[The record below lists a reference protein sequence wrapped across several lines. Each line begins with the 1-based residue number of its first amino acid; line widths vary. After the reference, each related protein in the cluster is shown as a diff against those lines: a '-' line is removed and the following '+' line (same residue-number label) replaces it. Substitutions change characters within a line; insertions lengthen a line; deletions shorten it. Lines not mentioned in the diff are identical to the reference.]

1 MTAQMTGGNSAT
13 TALVS
18 REAVENFL
26 FYEASLLDDW
36 LLDDWLNLFT
46 EDGIY
51 IVPSPDK
58 PDGDPWL
65 SLTIVTDDM
74 IRLRQRVARLM
85 GRHAYREFPYAR
97 TRHYVTN
104 VRIAAVEGDTVKVK
118 TNFLVYRVRDQ
129 STRQG
134 VDPYMGKYEYVLVRE
149 GESFKIRSRKAIL
162 DLEALRPHGSAS
174 III

>member
-1 MTAQMTGGNSAT
+1 MNHNPNAATAAP
-13 TALVS
+13 VS
-18 REAVENFL
+18 REAIENFL

-36 LLDDWLNLFT
+36 LLDDWLSLFT

-58 PDGDPWL
+58 PDGDPWQ
-65 SLTIVTDDM
+65 SHTIVSDDM
-74 IRLRQRVARLM
+74 MRQRQRVARLM

-104 VRIAAVEGDTVKVK
+104 VRVAAAEGDVVRVLA
-118 TNFLVYRVRDQ
+118 NFLVYRVRDQ

-134 VDPYMGKYEYVLVRE
+134 VDPFMGKYEYVLVRQ
-149 GESFKIRSRKAIL
+149 GDGFKIRSRKAIL